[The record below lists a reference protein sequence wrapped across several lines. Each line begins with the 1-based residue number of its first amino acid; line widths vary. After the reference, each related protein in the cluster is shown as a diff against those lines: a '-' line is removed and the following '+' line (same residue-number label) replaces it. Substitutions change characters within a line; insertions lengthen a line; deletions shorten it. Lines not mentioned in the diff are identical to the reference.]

1 MSLRTS
7 ALLLMAAVAVGCGG
21 EGGQS
26 GGAAEEAAPAAMTA
40 APTSSQMEAPTGEI
54 DAALATSGEA
64 YFQSRGCGA
73 CHMVTDARMVG
84 PGLKGITQ
92 RREYDWFMGMVL
104 RPDSML
110 QNDPVAKQLLQEYG
124 TPMVYMGTTQEEARA
139 IYEYLRRES
148 Q

>member
-26 GGAAEEAAPAAMTA
+26 EGAAEEAAPAAMTA

-64 YFQSRGCGA
+64 YFQSRGCGG
-73 CHMVTDARMVG
+73 CHMVSDARMVG
-84 PGLKGITQ
+84 PGLKGITE
-92 RREYDWFMGMVL
+92 RREYEWIMGMVL
-104 RPDSML
+104 HPDSMT
-110 QNDPVAKQLLQEYG
+110 QNDPIAKQLLQEYG

>member
-26 GGAAEEAAPAAMTA
+26 EGAAEEADSAAMTA

-64 YFQSRGCGA
+64 YFQSRGCAG
-73 CHMVTDARMVG
+73 CHTVSDARLVG
-84 PGLKGITQ
+84 PGLKGVTE
-92 RREYDWFMGMVL
+92 RREYDWIMSMVL
-104 RPDSML
+104 HPDSML
-110 QNDPVAKQLLQEYG
+110 QNDPVAKELQQEYG
-124 TPMVYMGTTQEEARA
+124 AAMVYMGTTPEEARA